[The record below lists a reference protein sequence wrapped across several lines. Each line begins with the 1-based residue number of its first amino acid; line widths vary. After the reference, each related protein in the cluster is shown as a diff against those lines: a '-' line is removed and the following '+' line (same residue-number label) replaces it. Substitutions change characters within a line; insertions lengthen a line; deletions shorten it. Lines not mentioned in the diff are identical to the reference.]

1 VWGTGHHHGPGSDQ
15 TGCLHEILERGCA
28 IILSN
33 EKDWKERTQEIGD
46 RCDSVITGRECR
58 IVIAWVVL
66 DIV

>member
-1 VWGTGHHHGPGSDQ
+1 MGHHHGPGSDQ

-46 RCDSVITGRECR
+46 RCDSVITDNWEGM
-58 IVIAWVVL
+58 
-66 DIV
+66 